1 MIALDAGDVHLA
13 DDVEAFLGVRVV
25 ADDVAEADVMGG
37 LLLFGVR
44 QDGAERLQIA
54 VNVSDDGEFHLRLSN
69 NLKST

>member
-1 MIALDAGDVHLA
+1 M
-13 DDVEAFLGVRVV
+13 R
-25 ADDVAEADVMGG
+25 G

-69 NLKST
+69 NLKSM